1 MYGVIG
7 ATDLII
13 FGHPVQVDWVFIV
26 NRGRMVR
33 IVMKNQVIVIEE
45 RNRIANEIHDSVSQR
60 LFGIVCS
67 LHSLQAKSSRMTTE
81 ELNEELQFLS
91 QSASTTLQELRAA
104 IYRLSSAKNGDES
117 LFVRLQTYLDE
128 YARLYAI
135 QIDCQLM
142 GNDTSISNELKQA
155 LYQIICEACGN
166 AVRHG
171 RCSIIEIKLSLL
183 DEKTVLEIQ
192 DNGIGIKLPVDESH
206 LENGFGLSNMK
217 RLTHHFAG
225 TFLISGVPG
234 SGTKI
239 HIDIPT
245 TKILKKEQVNG

>member
-26 NRGRMVR
+26 KRERVVEIR
-33 IVMKNQVIVIEE
+33 MKNQMVIIEE

-67 LHSLQAKSSRMTTE
+67 LHSLQAKSREMTTE

-91 QSASTTLQELRAA
+91 QSASTTLKELRAA
-104 IYRLSSAKNGDES
+104 IYRLSSTKNGEES

-128 YARLYAI
+128 YARLHAI
-135 QIDCQLM
+135 RIDCQLT
-142 GNDTSISNELKQA
+142 GDEATISDALKQA
-155 LYQIICEACGN
+155 LYRIICEACGN

-171 RCSIIEIKLSLL
+171 QCQVIEIRLSLL
-183 DEKTVLEIQ
+183 DENTILEY
-192 DNGIGIKLPVDESH
+192 S
-206 LENGFGLSNMK
+206 
-217 RLTHHFAG
+217 R
-225 TFLISGVPG
+225 
-234 SGTKI
+234 
-239 HIDIPT
+239 
-245 TKILKKEQVNG
+245 